1 VTTAA
6 SLEPR
11 LRKLGS
17 RLVWP
22 GWLQPP
28 AMSAYLLAA
37 DVALLPY
44 VDGASPR
51 RGSLLA
57 CAEHGLP
64 MVSTEPVSPEVAG
77 AVRPVPLEPADLA
90 RAVLE
95 IAHDSALADCL
106 RAASR
111 ALASAMSWSRIATD
125 HIALYEHLQ

>member
-1 VTTAA
+1 
-6 SLEPR
+6 
-11 LRKLGS
+11 
-17 RLVWP
+17 VWP
-22 GWLQPP
+22 GWLQP
-28 AMSAYLLAA
+28 ATLSAYLLAA

-64 MVSTEPVSPEVAG
+64 IVSTEPVSPEVAG

-95 IAHDSALADCL
+95 VAHDSALADCL

-111 ALASAMSWSRIATD
+111 ALASSMSWSRIATD